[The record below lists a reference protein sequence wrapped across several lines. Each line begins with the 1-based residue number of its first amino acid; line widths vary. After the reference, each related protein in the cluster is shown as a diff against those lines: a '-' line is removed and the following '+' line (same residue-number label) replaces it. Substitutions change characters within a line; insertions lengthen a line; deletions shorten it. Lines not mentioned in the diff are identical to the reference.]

1 MKKFISF
8 NFSERYKDFSGAH
21 RKMKFIKKI
30 ERLLLICGLSLVTL
44 FIGSRIYSVV
54 ASRAELK
61 RFQKLQTQ
69 QQAQSSSRSVDPL
82 FKLDFSLW
90 SEKRIAA
97 YQQSLAEQ
105 FDPAIAVL
113 RIGKVQL
120 EVPVLEGTDDL
131 TLDRGVG
138 HIPGSA
144 LPGES
149 GNIGIAG
156 HRDGFFRG
164 LKDVKPG
171 DTIEL
176 VGPTRTDQ
184 YAVDQILL
192 VRPDDVSVL
201 QPRPVSS
208 LTLVTCYPFY
218 YVGSAPQRFIVQAS
232 LTTSLPTLQANE
244 QTSSKPARTALAQ
257 STR

>member
-1 MKKFISF
+1 
-8 NFSERYKDFSGAH
+8 
-21 RKMKFIKKI
+21 
-30 ERLLLICGLSLVTL
+30 
-44 FIGSRIYSVV
+44 
-54 ASRAELK
+54 
-61 RFQKLQTQ
+61 
-69 QQAQSSSRSVDPL
+69 
-82 FKLDFSLW
+82 LDFSLW